1 MNYRRVNKRC
11 TADFCSCK
19 VGISALHG
27 GQTRSHW
34 PEANVSPENARKL
47 LGCALALRVSLSAAL
62 SQGSSRKFSPVFS
75 GRASKI
81 SEERRVGKVCESC
94 GLHSQTK
101 QTAKA
106 LKLDIAR

>member
-27 GQTRSHW
+27 GQTRRHW

-47 LGCALALRVSLSAAL
+47 LGLRPRPAGQPVGCSLARLESQIFASIIWACIQIDKDIYLDARVIVTRRP
-62 SQGSSRKFSPVFS
+62 SSF
-75 GRASKI
+75 G
-81 SEERRVGKVCESC
+81 
-94 GLHSQTK
+94 
-101 QTAKA
+101 
-106 LKLDIAR
+106 